1 MDLEQPVT
9 DSAEVADTPAP
20 SIFDAEAPE
29 AESATDLPQQQAPE
43 EDDAEDEID
52 GVKLR
57 GKKELLERIKSER
70 LMQADYT
77 RKTQEVAEQR
87 KAFEAERAQHQQV
100 TQSYLREVAQIV
112 ATDERLSQ
120 FEKVDWQALSDS
132 DPVQAQKLYFEYQQL
147 QGKKAQL
154 QNSLTQR
161 QQHDAMQAQQATAKQ
176 LQEARAVVERDIKGW
191 SPELQSKLAD
201 TAKSMGYAPQEL
213 QNLTDP
219 RAVKL
224 LHKAYL
230 YDQLVSQRAKP
241 AAPPPPPPVTRVTG
255 AGASSTRKLSEMSD
269 AEYASARRNYIAKH
283 R

>member
-1 MDLEQPVT
+1 MELEQPAT
-9 DSAEVADTPAP
+9 DSAEIADTPAP
-20 SIFDAEAPE
+20 SIFDADTTTD
-29 AESATDLPQQQAPE
+29 ESDTDLPEQAPKE
-43 EDDAEDEID
+43 EDAEDEID

-70 LMQADYT
+70 LMQSDYT

-87 KAFEAERAQHQQV
+87 RAFEAERAQHQQV
-100 TQSYLREVAQIV
+100 TQTYLREVAQIV
-112 ATDERLSQ
+112 ATDERLNQ
-120 FEKVDWQALSDS
+120 FQKVDWQALSDS
-132 DPVQAQKLYFEYQQL
+132 DPVQAQKLYFEFQQL
-147 QGKKAQL
+147 QGTRSQL

-161 QQHDAMQAQQATAKQ
+161 QQYDAMQAQQTTAKR

-191 SPELQSKLAD
+191 SPELQSKLVEAG
-201 TAKSMGYAPQEL
+201 KSNGYDAQEL

-230 YDQLVSQRAKP
+230 YDQLVSKRATP

-255 AGASSTRKLSEMSD
+255 SGAASTRKLSEMSD
-269 AEYASARRNYIAKH
+269 AEYAAARRSYIAKH

>member
-1 MDLEQPVT
+1 MELEQPAT

-20 SIFDAEAPE
+20 SIFDTDTPE
-29 AESATDLPQQQAPE
+29 VESDTDLPEQAPE
-43 EDDAEDEID
+43 EDEAEDEID

-70 LMQADYT
+70 LMQSDYT

-87 KAFEAERAQHQQV
+87 KAFEAERAQHQQI

-120 FEKVDWQALSDS
+120 FQKVDWQALSDS
-132 DPVQAQKLYFEYQQL
+132 DPVQAQKLYFEFQQL
-147 QGKKAQL
+147 QGTKAQL
-154 QNSLTQR
+154 QNSLMQK
-161 QQHDAMQAQQATAKQ
+161 QQYDAMQAQQTTAKR

-191 SPELQSKLAD
+191 SPELQAKLVEAG
-201 TAKSMGYAPQEL
+201 KSNGYEAQEL

-255 AGASSTRKLSEMSD
+255 SGAASTRKLSDMSD
-269 AEYASARRNYIAKH
+269 TEYAAARRNYIAKH